1 MINFMRDQGVSKL
14 MPVVDPDKEYEV
26 KYYFLAYYIRRMP
39 MSNVQCVYNL
49 VDKIGVLSV
58 VWSEYQTCKQ

>member
-26 KYYFLAYYIRRMP
+26 KHY
-39 MSNVQCVYNL
+39 L
-49 VDKIGVLSV
+49 VLINSA
-58 VWSEYQTCKQ
+58 EYQCRMYNVCLTHFSGRHSMAV